1 MSDMTIVGRGTTLDQ
16 AQRTSGMNAL
26 ICPAQVEA
34 VVRSNMVEANR
45 VARID
50 VFDNLQVAEPIWRAL
65 EGDGALATPYQ
76 RYDWILAWQI
86 HIGAR
91 NGITPF
97 LVVGR
102 DLDGTPLFLWPLG
115 TRRIG
120 PITIAG
126 FLGGRHTN
134 FNLALWRRDLA
145 ATISVPEIQRI
156 FKLMKISSRVDLLV
170 LTNQPKSWDGLPNPL
185 LKLTHQASPSHGLRG
200 RLAGDFEA
208 LLREQLDRTARRK
221 WRQKQAGLAAH
232 GPIRFWRVET
242 VADVRLVLD
251 AFFSQKAQ
259 RMHELGL
266 ADRFSTPGTRDFI
279 EAAATERLAQARPA
293 IELYACAV
301 GDQIVATYG
310 GVVGG
315 GRFCGVFTSMIRG
328 ELARK
333 SPGQLLMINLVRM
346 CCQRGLTQ
354 FDLGVGEARF
364 KRLFCTEIEPLFDT
378 FRPLSARGSI
388 AALGYRLGYHLKARI
403 KSSPPIWDA
412 VTTLRRRLRSWYR
425 PVRRRRPQQPTS
437 SRGDTSA

>member
-1 MSDMTIVGRGTTLDQ
+1 MSDITIVGTGTTLDE
-16 AQRTSGMNAL
+16 AERTSGMNAL
-26 ICPAQVEA
+26 ICPAHVDA
-34 VVRSNMVEANR
+34 CASDVVEANR

-50 VFDNLQVAEPIWRAL
+50 VFDNLQAIEPIWRAL
-65 EGDGALATPYQ
+65 EGDDALTTPYQ
-76 RYDWILAWQI
+76 RYDWILSWQT

-102 DLDGTPLFLWPLG
+102 ELDGTPMFLWPLG
-115 TRRIG
+115 TRRVG
-120 PITIAG
+120 SITIAR
-126 FLGGRHTN
+126 FLGGKHTN

-145 ATISVPEIQRI
+145 ATISVVELNRLL
-156 FKLMKISSRVDLLV
+156 KLIEISSRVDLLV
-170 LTNQPKSWDGLPNPL
+170 LTNQPKSWDGVSNPF
-185 LKLTHQASPSHGLRG
+185 LKLMHQASPSHGLRG
-200 RLAGDFEA
+200 GLAPDFEA
-208 LLREQLDRTARRK
+208 LLRERLDRLARRK
-221 WRQKQAGLAAH
+221 WRRKQAALAAH

-242 VADVRLVLD
+242 VADARLVLD
-251 AFFSQKAQ
+251 AFFTQKAQ

-266 ADRFSTPGTRDFI
+266 ADSFSAPGTRAFI
-279 EAAATERLAQARPA
+279 EAAATEGLSQARPA

-315 GRFCGVFTSMIRG
+315 GRFCGVFNSIVRG

-364 KRLFCTEIEPLFDT
+364 KRLFCTEVEPLFDA
-378 FRPLSARGSI
+378 FRPLTARGSI
-388 AALGYRLGYHLKARI
+388 VALGYRLGYHFKGRI
-403 KSSPPIWDA
+403 KGSPAIWDG
-412 VTTLRRRLRSWYR
+412 VTRLRRLWSL
-425 PVRRRRPQQPTS
+425 RRPGGPWRPQ
-437 SRGDTSA
+437 

>member
-1 MSDMTIVGRGTTLDQ
+1 
-16 AQRTSGMNAL
+16 MNAL
-26 ICPAQVEA
+26 ICPVDVAA
-34 VVRSNMVEANR
+34 VVPSDVVETNR

-50 VFDNLQVAEPIWRAL
+50 VFDNLQLTEPIWRAL
-65 EGDGALATPYQ
+65 EGDGALASPYQ
-76 RYDWILAWQI
+76 GYDWILSWQT

-102 DLDGTPLFLWPLG
+102 ELDGTPLFLWPLG
-115 TRRIG
+115 TRRVG
-120 PITIAG
+120 LITIAG
-126 FLGGRHTN
+126 FLGGKHTN
-134 FNLALWRRDLA
+134 FNLGLWRRDLA
-145 ATISVPEIQRI
+145 ATISVAEINRI
-156 FKLMKISSRVDLLV
+156 LKLMTISSRLDLLV
-170 LTNQPKSWDGLPNPL
+170 LTNQPKSWDGVPNPF
-185 LKLTHQASPSHGLRG
+185 LKLRHQASPSHGLRG

-208 LLREQLDRTARRK
+208 LLRERLDRTARRK
-221 WRQKQAGLAAH
+221 WRQKQAALAAH

-242 VADVRLVLD
+242 VAQVRLVLD
-251 AFFSQKAQ
+251 AFFAQKAQ

-266 ADRFSTPGTRDFI
+266 ADRFSAPGTRDFI
-279 EAAATERLAQARPA
+279 EAAATARLSQARPA
-293 IELYACAV
+293 IELYACTV

-315 GRFCGVFTSMIRG
+315 GRFCGVFNSIIRD

-346 CCQRGLTQ
+346 CCQRGLTE

-388 AALGYRLGYHLKARI
+388 AALGYRLGYRLKGRI
-403 KSSPPIWDA
+403 KSSPAIWDA
-412 VTTLRRRLRSWYR
+412 VTALRRPLRSLSR
-425 PVRRRRPQQPTS
+425 LAVGRDRRPQAAATQVPE
-437 SRGDTSA
+437 